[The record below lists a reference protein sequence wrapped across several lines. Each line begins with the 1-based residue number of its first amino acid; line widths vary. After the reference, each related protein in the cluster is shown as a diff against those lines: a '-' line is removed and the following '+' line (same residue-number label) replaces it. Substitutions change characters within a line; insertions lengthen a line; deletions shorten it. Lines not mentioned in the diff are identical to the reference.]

1 MVADGLAELR
11 VRWPNVPIVYA
22 ETRPLAEEWTYR
34 YLAAAHAWAADED
47 AAVTRIGPQFTDLG
61 RASAAP
67 GHSTVDI
74 RAWAREHGHPV
85 PDRGRRRPEIVD
97 AWHAAHP
104 AEPEGA
110 TPAS

>member
-1 MVADGLAELR
+1 
-11 VRWPNVPIVYA
+11 VRWPNVPIVFA

-47 AAVTRIGPQFTDLG
+47 AAVTRIGPQVTDLD
-61 RASAAP
+61 RAPAAP
-67 GHSTVDI
+67 APSTAEI

-85 PDRGRRRPEIVD
+85 PDRGRLRPEIVD

-104 AEPEGA
+104 PAPEGA